1 MVAVTVITFSA
12 GSYLLIESSFDSLMG
27 GKVNQAFQ
35 ENLNIQE
42 KIGRLVIDF
51 PHNGQISAKDLGKLL
66 SDIHVDGTV
75 PFRIGRLGDGLIGPA
90 EGDEEWDSKED
101 WLAVML
107 GQAVQPAGG
116 PAAKDRRVS
125 LGPQK
130 EAYRKIENPGGGAAY
145 SYKESEDVREDK
157 RTLRSTVEKEQIPGL
172 TSAHQ
177 IVMQDGQYQIKTLK
191 PLKIEDSI
199 YYVETTKDVTDIFK
213 FREGQFRLFRQI
225 LTGLVLL
232 IAVVVMMRWESLRRT
247 SIIWRTSWRHR
258 SIS

>member
-90 EGDEEWDSKED
+90 
-101 WLAVML
+101 A
-107 GQAVQPAGG
+107 
-116 PAAKDRRVS
+116 
-125 LGPQK
+125 
-130 EAYRKIENPGGGAAY
+130 
-145 SYKESEDVREDK
+145 
-157 RTLRSTVEKEQIPGL
+157 
-172 TSAHQ
+172 
-177 IVMQDGQYQIKTLK
+177 
-191 PLKIEDSI
+191 
-199 YYVETTKDVTDIFK
+199 
-213 FREGQFRLFRQI
+213 
-225 LTGLVLL
+225 
-232 IAVVVMMRWESLRRT
+232 
-247 SIIWRTSWRHR
+247 
-258 SIS
+258 